1 MRQGPVVGVLALL
14 VGAGAFAHGGPLTP
28 GDQNARHPSVRTG
41 SQEVVRDT
49 AIFAG
54 GCFWCME
61 PPYDELD
68 GVLATI
74 SGYAGG
80 HVEDPSY
87 EEVTAGGTGHRE
99 SVMVVYDTTR
109 VTYPELLEVYWRNVD
124 PLDDAGQFCDRGS
137 SYTTAIFARDP
148 RQLRR
153 ARASKEAVQD
163 RFREEVVTPVVQDTT
178 FYAAEEYH
186 QNYYEKNPI
195 RYDIYRWNCG
205 RDDRLDELWG
215 EEAP

>member
-1 MRQGPVVGVLALL
+1 MVGVLALL

-28 GDQNARHPSVRTG
+28 HP
-41 SQEVVRDT
+41 QEVVRDT
-49 AIFAG
+49 AVFAG

-124 PLDDAGQFCDRGS
+124 PLDDGGQFCDRGF
-137 SYTTAIFARDP
+137 SYTTAIFVRDARQ
-148 RQLRR
+148 RRR
-153 ARASKEAVQD
+153 ARASKEAIQD
-163 RFREEVVTPVVQDTT
+163 RFRQEVVTPVVQDTT
-178 FYAAEEYH
+178 FYPAEEYH
-186 QNYYEKNPI
+186 QDYYEKNSI
-195 RYDIYRWNCG
+195 RYEIYRWNCG

-215 EEAP
+215 KETP